1 MRIIEKRAFQ
11 PLAVT
16 LQDSDK
22 RAPLQVVGDQLL
34 RNIGQ
39 AQSQAGGFRFHIA
52 VGKSP
57 LPLRPV
63 GNFFTLLIQ
72 LPGVKATVAK
82 LVSDTGM
89 DD

>member
-1 MRIIEKRAFQ
+1 K
-11 PLAVT
+11 
-16 LQDSDK
+16 
-22 RAPLQVVGDQLL
+22 

-89 DD
+89 DDQIRWRLRETVAAKML